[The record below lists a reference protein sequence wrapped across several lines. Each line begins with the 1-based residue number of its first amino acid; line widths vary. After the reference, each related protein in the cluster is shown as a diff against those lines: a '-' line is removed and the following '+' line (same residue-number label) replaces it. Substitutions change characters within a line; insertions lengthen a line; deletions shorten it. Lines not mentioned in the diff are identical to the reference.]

1 MCYRG
6 HVSQDQAR
14 AGAGDT
20 LGSDEPAV
28 DWGKDVE
35 ESDKAVAEVKS
46 AAKKAGSD
54 FPGLR
59 LKRQD
64 MGDSADSRHAI
75 IAQLYFCDS
84 GIFIAANFSH

>member
-1 MCYRG
+1 
-6 HVSQDQAR
+6 
-14 AGAGDT
+14 

-28 DWGKDVE
+28 DWGKDIE
-35 ESDKAVAEVKS
+35 ESDRAVAEVKS

-64 MGDSADSRHAI
+64 MGDSADSRHAS
-75 IAQLYFCDS
+75 IAQLHLRDF
-84 GIFIAANFSH
+84 GIFLAANFSH